1 MTLIVGLT
9 GGIGSGKTR
18 VADTLAELGVGI
30 VDADVVAREVVTP
43 GSNAVEKIAQHFGP
57 HLVDQQGHLRRSEL
71 RRIIFSDSQAKVWLE
86 SLLHPLIHAS
96 IKRQLEQNKTPYGV
110 LVSPLLLETGQ
121 KELVQ
126 KVVVVDAEA
135 SQQLARSSRRDSN
148 SVEQIK
154 AIMATQMPRQERLVK
169 ADIVVDNTQ
178 DLHYLAIQVDQLHQS
193 LLSMT
198 ALSYA

>member
-1 MTLIVGLT
+1 M
-9 GGIGSGKTR
+9 
-18 VADTLAELGVGI
+18 
-30 VDADVVAREVVTP
+30 
-43 GSNAVEKIAQHFGP
+43 
-57 HLVDQQGHLRRSEL
+57 
-71 RRIIFSDSQAKVWLE
+71 
-86 SLLHPLIHAS
+86 
-96 IKRQLEQNKTPYGV
+96 
-110 LVSPLLLETGQ
+110 
-121 KELVQ
+121 
-126 KVVVVDAEA
+126 DAEA